1 VERYRMAEGLVV
13 GRKPLPGGDV
23 ILLFVG
29 PQGAAQAIARKAQ
42 RPTGRSGRLSLFHH
56 LRYQVY
62 QKPGNELPT
71 LTQVE
76 LVGRLMGLEAP
87 ERFPLACFLAELAYQ
102 TASPEAAPR
111 VWPLLIAGL
120 RGIAKHPRPQ
130 VPFLW
135 SAWRVLKAVGL
146 APNLGGK
153 GLYLWEGERCE
164 GKGVYLGAE
173 GMEVLTAVLRRP
185 GAKAV
190 QVLEAGPL
198 ERLQRALLAHVRYA
212 VGDLRT
218 TTLLAPQ
225 EGLRGGQE

>member
-1 VERYRMAEGLVV
+1 MAEGLVV
-13 GRKPLPGGDV
+13 GRKPLPGGDL
-23 ILLFVG
+23 ILLLVG
-29 PQGAAQAIARKAQ
+29 PQGAAQAVARKAQ

-102 TASPEAAPR
+102 TASPEAGPR

-130 VPFLW
+130 VAFLW
-135 SAWRVLKAVGL
+135 SAWRMLKAVGL
-146 APNLGGK
+146 APNLGGA
-153 GLYLWEGERCE
+153 GLCLWEGGRCE
-164 GKGVYLGAE
+164 GKGVYLGRE
-173 GMEVLTAVLRRP
+173 GMAMLEAVLRKP
-185 GAKAV
+185 GAEAV
-190 QVLEAGPL
+190 RALEAGPL
-198 ERLQRALLAHVRYA
+198 EPLQRALLAHVHYA
-212 VGDLRT
+212 VGGLRT
-218 TTLLAPQ
+218 AALLAPQ
-225 EGLRGGQE
+225 EGPRGG